1 MIEAGPLGGV
11 ADVWGLIGGD
21 EVICENGYRTGIG
34 SAKCGNEIGSLTIEY
49 GAWYIGDPLC
59 TQ

>member
-34 SAKCGNEIGSLTIEY
+34 SAKCGNEIGSLTT
-49 GAWYIGDPLC
+49 PK
-59 TQ
+59 